1 MAIENRPERFRWP
14 SASAGTTKKWVA
26 VRSSPAQR
34 ATFRDVLAVREF
46 RALWLSQILSAGG
59 DRLALVA
66 LALLVYDRTPSPL
79 LAAIPH
85 AAGTLPYLVVAL
97 FLSGVADRFP
107 RREVMVTCDV
117 VRAALVAAML
127 VPRMPLEV
135 LVVRL

>member
-66 LALLVYDRTPSPL
+66 LALLGYARTRAPL
-79 LAAIPH
+79 PAPIAH
-85 AAGTLPYLVVAL
+85 APGTVPYLVGSV
-97 FLSGVADRFP
+97 FP
-107 RREVMVTCDV
+107 PGWS
-117 VRAALVAAML
+117 AP
-127 VPRMPLEV
+127 VP
-135 LVVRL
+135 